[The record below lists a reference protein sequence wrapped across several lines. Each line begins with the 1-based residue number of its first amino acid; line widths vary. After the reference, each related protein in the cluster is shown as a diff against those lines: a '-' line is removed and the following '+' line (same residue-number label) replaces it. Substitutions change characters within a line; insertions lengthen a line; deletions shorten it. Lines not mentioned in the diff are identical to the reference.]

1 MDDDHYYFQDEEE
14 ELIRMANEDA
24 SLDYD
29 DEYGDGYEDLDSDC
43 EDY

>member
-24 SLDYD
+24 SLDYADEHD
-29 DEYGDGYEDLDSDC
+29 DEYDDSDYED
-43 EDY
+43 